1 MDQHH
6 VVTQVGLVDPTC
18 LLDGD
23 VPLAPS
29 YGVYS
34 SQLVRYAIVCCD
46 VFDSNERNL
55 CITDII
61 TPNISL
67 ALYRYLCHNIVG
79 TEEHVKTIRLMNTVR
94 DNFSSSKSF
103 TCVTSGSFGEG
114 LDMRGSDLDV
124 MQVEKSIKVNAN
136 KQHDFNPSITY
147 LSMDTDDVKPG
158 FTQLRLEYSRDQYNL
173 ECCEEHNGK
182 SYFSSALWKGKM
194 LLVGEDKGETIHGPC
209 ITDKKGLFDCAS
221 SLHCKTWISSAVN
234 WIKRSSSSWPSH
246 NVTQSIIQHG
256 VLFVPIGV
264 KGSPKEDI
272 EWRVS
277 FSVAEKLLINTF
289 THTQLMCY
297 ALLKIILKDVIAND
311 YECKDLLCSY
321 FLKTIIFWISEEL
334 PSSVWKPDNF
344 IPCFMRCFS
353 RLVYC
358 VEHSVC
364 LHYFIPENNM
374 FENKIEGRARDVLF
388 KKLNTL
394 HSYGWRCIL
403 FSDQISNFDVSM
415 WNFPIKP
422 FTLYVNDVEKILQ
435 SKILF
440 CANST
445 LEFFSKTDIFN
456 TGLTHKISCQ
466 QFSIKY
472 LYAYY
477 MSRRCSILA
486 QHLSLDGVIINNKY
500 QYKQYKSCLSTLLTN
515 VYHDAVS
522 GWLMVAS
529 FFYKTKQYRKALH
542 IIRYSISKCTFD
554 KLFFGLT
561 LSDIHYQSFKQLPF
575 NKKSVVYLLKI
586 IFVDLIQL
594 EVIST
599 LTPEELL
606 MDGWNKLYSVP
617 STAYAYFLSV
627 LCHYHLNNIRH
638 CQDSIQDLKLVIG
651 EKYLMSDVSC
661 IANAYTLLG
670 VALQLIG
677 DTKSARQAFLQS
689 LEIYPNES
697 NNSAARKLL

>member
-1 MDQHH
+1 MGNGSIN
-6 VVTQVGLVDPTC
+6 VFGIT
-18 LLDGD
+18 
-23 VPLAPS
+23 
-29 YGVYS
+29 
-34 SQLVRYAIVCCD
+34 AIT
-46 VFDSNERNL
+46 RNL
-55 CITDII
+55 I

-67 ALYRYLCHNIVG
+67 ALYNYLCHNIVG

-94 DNFSSSKSF
+94 DNCSYDKSF
-103 TCVTSGSFGEG
+103 TCITSGSYGEG
-114 LDMRGSDLDV
+114 LEMRGSDLDI
-124 MQVEKSIKVNAN
+124 MQVIKYIKVNAD
-136 KQHDFNPSITY
+136 KQPDFDTSITY

-158 FTQLRLEYSRDQYNL
+158 FTQLRLEYSRAQFIL
-173 ECCEEHNGK
+173 TCCEDHNGK
-182 SYFSSALWKGKM
+182 HYFSSALWKENI
-194 LLVGEDKGETIHGPC
+194 LLDGEDRGQTIHGPC
-209 ITDKKGLFDCAS
+209 ITDKTGDIDFAV

-234 WIKRSSSSWPSH
+234 WIRRSSSSWPSH

-297 ALLKIILKDVIAND
+297 VLLKIILKDVIAND

-334 PSSVWKPDNF
+334 PSSVWKPDNL

-374 FENKIEGRARDVLF
+374 FENKIEGRARDVLL

-403 FSDQISNFDVSM
+403 FSDQISNFDVAM
-415 WNFPIKP
+415 WNFPIEP
-422 FTLYVNDVEKILQ
+422 FTLYVHDVEKIVQ
-435 SKILF
+435 SSNLYI
-440 CANST
+440 ANS
-445 LEFFSKTDIFN
+445 LSYSELDILN
-456 TGLTHKISCQ
+456 TGLLHHCHH
-466 QFSIKY
+466 FSLKQI
-472 LYAYY
+472 YAYY
-477 MSRRCSILA
+477 ISQSCSILA
-486 QHLSLDGVIINNKY
+486 QRLPFAGATINNKN

-542 IIRYSISKCTFD
+542 IIRYSVSKCTFE
-554 KLFFGLT
+554 KLFFGMT
-561 LSDIHYQSFKQLPF
+561 LSDNYYQLLKLLSF
-575 NKKSVVYLLKI
+575 NNKSVVYLLKI
-586 IFVDLIQL
+586 MLIDFIRFN
-594 EVIST
+594 VNST
-599 LTPEELL
+599 LTPDELL
-606 MDGWNKLYSVP
+606 MEGWNDQYFIP
-617 STAYAYFLSV
+617 STVYAYFLSV
-627 LCHYHLNNIRH
+627 LCHYHLNNFRH
-638 CQDSIQDLKLVIG
+638 CQDSMQDLKLVI
-651 EKYLMSDVSC
+651 EERYLMPDLKW
-661 IANAYTLLG
+661 IAEAYTLLG
-670 VALQLIG
+670 IALQLFG
-677 DTKSARQAFLQS
+677 DKESARQAFLQS
-689 LEIYPNES
+689 LAIFPDKSY
-697 NNSAARKLL
+697 NSATRRLLYCC

>member
-1 MDQHH
+1 MQSSSL
-6 VVTQVGLVDPTC
+6 TVGLKEDHQDT
-18 LLDGD
+18 
-23 VPLAPS
+23 
-29 YGVYS
+29 
-34 SQLVRYAIVCCD
+34 
-46 VFDSNERNL
+46 
-55 CITDII
+55 I

-67 ALYRYLCHNIVG
+67 ALYNYLCHNIVG
-79 TEEHVKTIRLMNTVR
+79 TEEHVKTVRLMNTVR
-94 DNFSSSKSF
+94 DNLSSNKSL
-103 TCVTSGSFGEG
+103 TWITSGSYGEG
-114 LDMRGSDLDV
+114 LEMRGSDLDI
-124 MQVEKSIKVNAN
+124 MQVRKFIKVNAD
-136 KQHDFNPSITY
+136 KQPDFDPSITY

-158 FTQLRLEYSRDQYNL
+158 FTQLRLEYSRSQYIL
-173 ECCEEHNGK
+173 KRCEEHNGK
-182 SYFSSALWKGKM
+182 HYFSSALWKGNL
-194 LLVGEDKGETIHGPC
+194 LLVGVDKGTTIHGPC
-209 ITDKKGLFDCAS
+209 ITDKTGDIDVAV

-234 WIKRSSSSWPSH
+234 WITRSSSSWPSH
-246 NVTQSIIQHG
+246 NVTQSILKHG

-264 KGSPKEDI
+264 HGSQKEDR

-289 THTQLMCY
+289 SHTQLMCY

-311 YECKDLLCSY
+311 SECKDLLCSY

-334 PSSVWKPDNF
+334 PSSVWKPDNL

-364 LHYFIPENNM
+364 SHYFIPENNM
-374 FENKIEGRARDVLF
+374 FENKIEGRARDVLLQ
-388 KKLNTL
+388 KLNTL

-403 FSDQISNFDVSM
+403 FSDQICNFDVSM
-415 WNFPIKP
+415 WN
-422 FTLYVNDVEKILQ
+422 DVKKIVESRMLHN
-435 SKILF
+435 
-440 CANST
+440 ANGL
-445 LEFFSKTDIFN
+445 LEINFELDIFN
-456 TGLTHKISCQ
+456 SELLHNIWCHHFPLKQ
-466 QFSIKY
+466 

-477 MSRRCSILA
+477 ISQRCNILA
-486 QHLSLDGVIINNKY
+486 QRLLLDGAIINNKY

-554 KLFFGLT
+554 KLFFGMT
-561 LSDIHYQSFKQLPF
+561 LSNNHCHSLKLLSF

-586 IFVDLIQL
+586 ILVDLIEL
-594 EVIST
+594 EVNST

-606 MDGWNKLYSVP
+606 MEGWNKNYSVS

-627 LCHYHLNNIRH
+627 LCHYHLNNVRY

-651 EKYLMSDVSC
+651 ERYLMTDGSST
-661 IANAYTLLG
+661 AEAYTLLG
-670 VALQLIG
+670 VALQLFG
-677 DTKSARQAFLQS
+677 DKESARQAFLQS
-689 LEIYPNES
+689 LEIFPDES
-697 NNSAARKLL
+697 YNSASRRLLF